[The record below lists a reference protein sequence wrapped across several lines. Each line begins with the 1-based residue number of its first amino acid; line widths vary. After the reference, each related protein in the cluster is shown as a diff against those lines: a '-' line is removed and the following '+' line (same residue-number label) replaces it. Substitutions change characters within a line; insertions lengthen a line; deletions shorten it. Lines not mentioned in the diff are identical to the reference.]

1 MAESDDTTAPV
12 GTWDLTGTQCP
23 RTFVLAKVALE
34 RIEPGQMLE
43 IVLLAGEQMQE
54 VPRALKA
61 EGHRVEQVLRDR
73 DRYRLLVRRGGGR
86 AADAASG
93 RGIR

>member
-73 DRYRLLVRRGGGR
+73 DRYRLLVRRG
-86 AADAASG
+86 A
-93 RGIR
+93 